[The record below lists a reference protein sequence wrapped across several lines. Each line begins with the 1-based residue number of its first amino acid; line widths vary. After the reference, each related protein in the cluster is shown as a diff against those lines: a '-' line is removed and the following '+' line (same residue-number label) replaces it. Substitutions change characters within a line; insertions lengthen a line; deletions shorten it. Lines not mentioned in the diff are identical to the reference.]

1 MWRARVDPG
10 YVALVSMVD
19 GRTRHYGDFYGLPGT
34 DSATAPLMLVW
45 GNCQAEAVRTL
56 VSSPNDTPYQTVRV
70 PPVHEL
76 ESTDLPH
83 VRRLLRRTAVLVS
96 QPVRAGYRSL
106 PIGTDDLRALLPAD
120 AQVIRWPVIRYAG
133 LHPFQIIVRHPSAP
147 SAVPAGV
154 PYHDL
159 RTILAVAQGRNE
171 SDPWD
176 VEVADENLRAAADL
190 SVSELVRREHRD
202 TDVAI
207 SDALAPAGRN
217 AAHTINHPGNVVLIE
232 VARRILAAAGVVG
245 EVSDPGRDLLG
256 GVRAPLDAR
265 VLRALGLDGPPVP
278 QWSVDGVEHDPDEV
292 HRIHMRWYAEHP
304 EFISAAL
311 TRHAERIRVLGLT
324 P

>member
-1 MWRARVDPG
+1 
-10 YVALVSMVD
+10 MVD

-56 VSSPNDTPYQTVRV
+56 VSSPQDTPYSTVRV

-83 VRRLLRRTAVLVS
+83 VERLLRRTAVLVS

-120 AQVIRWPVIRYAG
+120 ARVIRWPVIRYAG

-159 RTILAVAQGRNE
+159 RTVLAVAQGRKE
-171 SDPWD
+171 SDAWD
-176 VEVADENLRAAADL
+176 VEVTDENLRLAADL
-190 SVSELVRREHRD
+190 SASELIRREQRD
-202 TDVAI
+202 TDVAV
-207 SDALAPAGRN
+207 SDVLAAAGRD
-217 AAHTINHPGNVVLIE
+217 AAHTINHPGNVVLSAL
-232 VARRILAAAGVVG
+232 ARRILDAVGVDGTVR
-245 EVSDPGRDLLG
+245 EPGRDLLG

-265 VLRALGLDGPPVP
+265 VLRALDLDGPPVRH
-278 QWSVDGVEHDPDEV
+278 WVVDGVEHDPDEV
-292 HRIHMRWYAEHP
+292 HRVHMRWYAEHP
-304 EFISAAL
+304 EFIDAAL

-324 P
+324 S

>member
-1 MWRARVDPG
+1 MRVDPG

-56 VSSPNDTPYQTVRV
+56 VSSSHDTPYQTVRV

-76 ESTDLPH
+76 EPTDLPH
-83 VRRLLRRTAVLVS
+83 VRRLLSRTAVLVS
-96 QPVRAGYRSL
+96 QPVRTGYRSL
-106 PIGTDDLRALLPAD
+106 PIGTEDLHALLPAD

-147 SAVPAGV
+147 SAVPDGV

-159 RTILAVAQGRNE
+159 RTVLAVAKGHRE

-176 VEVADENLRAAADL
+176 VEVTDENLRLAADL
-190 SVSELVRREHRD
+190 SVSELIRREHRD
-202 TDVAI
+202 TDIAV
-207 SDALAPAGRN
+207 SDVLAPAGRH
-217 AAHTINHPGNVVLIE
+217 AAHTINHPGNVVLVE
-232 VARRILAAAGVVG
+232 LARRILDAVGVEGAVR
-245 EVSDPGRDLLG
+245 EPDRDLLG

-265 VLRALGLDGPPVP
+265 VLRALGLDGSPVP
-278 QWSVDGVEHDPDEV
+278 HWVVDGADLDPDDV
-292 HRIHMRWYAEHP
+292 HRVHMRWYAEHP
-304 EFISAAL
+304 EFVAAAL
-311 TRHAERIRVLGLT
+311 DRHAERIRVLGLT

>member
-1 MWRARVDPG
+1 MRT
-10 YVALVSMVD
+10 VD

-56 VSSPNDTPYQTVRV
+56 VSSPHDTPYQTVRV

-76 ESTDLPH
+76 EAADLPH
-83 VRRLLRRTAVLVS
+83 VERLLRRTAVLVS

-106 PIGTDDLRALLPAD
+106 PIGTDDLRALLPAG

-133 LHPFQIIVRHPSAP
+133 LHPFQIIVRHPSEP

-159 RTILAVAQGRNE
+159 RTVLAVAQGHNE

-176 VEVADENLRAAADL
+176 VEVTDENLRRAADL

-207 SDALAPAGRN
+207 SDVLAPAGRH
-217 AAHTINHPGNVVLIE
+217 AAHTINHPGNMVLVE
-232 VARRILAAAGVVG
+232 LARRILDAAGVDGAVR
-245 EVSDPGRDLLG
+245 EPDRVLLG
-256 GVRAPLDAR
+256 GVRAPLDPR

-278 QWSVDGVEHDPDEV
+278 HWVVDGVDLDPDEV
-292 HRIHMRWYAEHP
+292 HRVHMRWYAEHP
-304 EFISAAL
+304 EFIDAAL
-311 TRHAERIRVLGLT
+311 TRHDERIRVLGLAS
-324 P
+324 